1 MSDSSSLG
9 ITFVFDLLIVSPVL
23 FSARSC
29 MVHSRVKGG
38 GGQFNSTRSSAK
50 WRSFSLMPSIVI
62 PFRRCPII
70 DF

>member
-38 GGQFNSTRSSAK
+38 GGGV
-50 WRSFSLMPSIVI
+50 SLIALGHQQSGGRLV
-62 PFRRCPII
+62 
-70 DF
+70 

>member
-38 GGQFNSTRSSAK
+38 GGV
-50 WRSFSLMPSIVI
+50 SLIALGHQQSGGRLV
-62 PFRRCPII
+62 
-70 DF
+70 